1 MKIAIAVG
9 IGAIGIVQVV
19 AADTAI
25 LVGINKYP
33 YLPNATLEGCE
44 NDIDNMKVALT
55 KRGYSEG
62 EFVLLKSGQATKEA
76 ILNAWRRAVANGK
89 PGSRIHYH
97 LSSHGAKAGNGTSTL
112 LTASSTGQSVSTD
125 LTSYDF
131 KPIIDAARAKGIHV
145 TFIVDAC
152 HSEGVLSKSVN
163 PFKGKPRYFER
174 KNIKSATESSQFGAT
189 LNRSTPSFRSDDFTT
204 APNQGLFAQY
214 VAARYS
220 QYAFETRI
228 NNQKQGV
235 FTFYLA
241 QVISSGDKVSWP
253 QVTATVNGK
262 VSSYSKDEQI
272 PVYTGPAVEFL
283 SAPQP
288 AAPTPPKPPTNP
300 PVAPPNPPVNPPTNT
315 GDQGNSQSGVGSTT
329 PSNPNPPAPAAPT
342 PGSLEWP
349 VNFASFSS
357 LYAFDNTNSNAVT
370 VAMTDE
376 KGKPYPVG
384 TTIRLKGDGEQYVV
398 FTINARRAGHYLILD
413 RDSNDRVQV
422 MNADLSATVP
432 EILQAIR
439 VDQPRALRFPEGKDQ
454 AVRFNQVGPEKIKVV
469 YFQDAADAEKAV
481 QALKKALK
489 NKSLGDRESLDAP
502 FSGLT
507 FKLKNLA
514 TADIRFQ
521 VAR

>member
-1 MKIAIAVG
+1 MKLAIAFSIGVVG
-9 IGAIGIVQVV
+9 LVQS
-19 AADTAI
+19 ACADTAI

-44 NDIDNMKVALT
+44 NDIDNMKAALG
-55 KRGYSEG
+55 KRGFTEG
-62 EFVLLKSGQATKEA
+62 EFVMFKSEQATKEA

-97 LSSHGAKAGNGTSTL
+97 HSSHGAKAGNGISTL
-112 LTASSTGQSVSTD
+112 LTASSRGQSVSTD
-125 LTSYDF
+125 LTSFDF
-131 KPIIDAARAKGIHV
+131 KPIIDTARAKGIHV

-174 KNIKSATESSQFGAT
+174 TAVKGGPDASQFGTT
-189 LNRSTPSFRSDDFTT
+189 LNRSTPSFRSDEFTS

-214 VAARYS
+214 VAARYA
-220 QYAFETRI
+220 QYAFETKI
-228 NNQKQGV
+228 NNLKQGV

-241 QVISSGDKVSWP
+241 QVIASGAKVSWP

-272 PVYTGPAVEFL
+272 PVYTGPAFEFL

-300 PVAPPNPPVNPPTNT
+300 PSNTGGQGTNQSGGGTAVPPNPTPVA
-315 GDQGNSQSGVGSTT
+315 
-329 PSNPNPPAPAAPT
+329 PSAPA
-342 PGSLEWP
+342 PGSLDWP
-349 VNFASFSS
+349 VNFATFSS

-370 VAMTDE
+370 VSMTDE
-376 KGKPYPVG
+376 KGKPYPAG
-384 TTIRLKGDGEQYVV
+384 TTIRLKGDQEQYVV
-398 FTINARRAGHYLILD
+398 FTINARRPGFYLILD

-432 EILQAIR
+432 EILQALQ

-454 AVRFNQVGPEKIKVV
+454 AIRFNQTGPEKIKVV
-469 YFQDAADAEKAV
+469 YFQDEADAEKAV
-481 QALKKALK
+481 TALKKAMK
-489 NKSLGDRESLDAP
+489 NKSLGDRENLESP

-514 TADIRFQ
+514 TADLRFQ
-521 VAR
+521 IAR

>member
-1 MKIAIAVG
+1 MKLAIALGLGVVG
-9 IGAIGIVQVV
+9 ITQIAG
-19 AADTAI
+19 ADTAI

-44 NDIDNMKVALT
+44 NDIDNMKLALM

-62 EFVLLKSGQATKEA
+62 EFVLLKSAQATKEA

-89 PGSRIHYH
+89 TGSRIHYH
-97 LSSHGAKAGNGTSTL
+97 HSSHGAKAGNGVSTL

-125 LTSYDF
+125 ITSFDL

-152 HSEGVLSKSVN
+152 HSEGVLAKSVN
-163 PFKGKPRYFER
+163 PFKGTPRYFER
-174 KNIKSATESSQFGAT
+174 KNIKSSVESSQFGAALT
-189 LNRSTPSFRSDDFTT
+189 RSAPSFRADDFAS
-204 APNQGLFAQY
+204 APNKGLFAQY
-214 VAARYS
+214 VAARYA

-241 QVISSGDKVSWP
+241 QVIASGDKVSWP

-262 VSSYSKDEQI
+262 VSTYSKDEQI

-283 SAPQP
+283 TAPQVV
-288 AAPTPPKPPTNP
+288 AVAPPKPPT
-300 PVAPPNPPVNPPTNT
+300 PPVNPPAKPPTNSGGQGTNQT
-315 GDQGNSQSGVGSTT
+315 GGGSGVPANPT
-329 PSNPNPPAPAAPT
+329 PIAPAAPA
-342 PGSLEWP
+342 PGSLDWP

-370 VAMTDE
+370 VSMSDE

-384 TTIRLKGDGEQYVV
+384 TTIRLKGDSEQYVV
-398 FTINARRAGHYLILD
+398 FNINARRPGHYLILD

-439 VDQPRALRFPEGKDQ
+439 VDQPRLLRFPEAKDQ
-454 AVRFNQVGPEKIKVV
+454 AVRFNQIGPEKIKVV
-469 YFQDAADAEKAV
+469 YFQEPADAERAV
-481 QALKKALK
+481 TALKKALK
-489 NKSLGDRESLDAP
+489 NKSLGDRESLDSP

-514 TADIRFQ
+514 TADLRFQ
-521 VAR
+521 VSR